1 MGRLTKKLNAVTR
14 TVPWWRANDVLGE
27 NRRRDS
33 LTKRTNG
40 LKSGKAKA
48 GVAAQRA
55 WQR

>member
-33 LTKRTNG
+33 LTKRTNRG
-40 LKSGKAKA
+40 SKVAKQKQ
-48 GVAAQRA
+48 V
-55 WQR
+55 